1 MVLERKMGLDNY
13 NVSRG
18 TIIMNFLVLFQGWV
32 FDGFAFILFLFLSSG
47 FKGVFYLRK
56 TNKSNSDLP
65 LQQSLLC
72 QLSFYIDQESRRR
85 VIKNV

>member
-1 MVLERKMGLDNY
+1 VKRGFWVVLERKMGLDNY

-56 TNKSNSDLP
+56 TTFGLVGVG
-65 LQQSLLC
+65 LRLL
-72 QLSFYIDQESRRR
+72 
-85 VIKNV
+85 